1 MPCGS
6 WSPPPSPTPDPAT
19 LVAPGCSLLPA
30 MIVGARMSRLMP
42 HRPEGKLMRYLILGF
57 ALVSGI
63 VVTVQAL

>member
-30 MIVGARMSRLMP
+30 VIVGAGMSRLVH
-42 HRPEGKLMRYLILGF
+42 HRLEDKLMRYLILGF
-57 ALVSGI
+57 ALASGI
-63 VVTVQAL
+63 VVTVHAL